1 MTLLAPLGAA
11 ASTTVPYTAP
21 AQTAAAVTVP
31 AYGTSGIGAV
41 GTSGLLAKGGTDKA
55 LPIASISKIIT
66 TLIVLEKHPIAA
78 GTEGATL
85 TFTQADI
92 AVYNDYVANN
102 GLVLPVYVGLK
113 VSQLDV
119 IELMLVASGNNYAH
133 SLVDWAFGSEEA
145 YAGTTRA
152 WLDEHGMTST
162 SISDATG
169 MNPKNVSTPGDLV
182 TLGKLALKDPTIAKI
197 IAMKT
202 VTVPN
207 VGTYT
212 NTNSLLGVDG
222 IDGIKT
228 GTLDSAGSNLL
239 FSSDI
244 TVGGTPITLVG
255 VVLGAAN
262 HGVVDASVKALV
274 ESAKAGFRQVTLAK
288 AGDSFGSYTTDW
300 GEKAQAVAQKDAT
313 AVVWSTT
320 PVTAKVATQQVTTA
334 ADGTSVGTVTF
345 TVGAQTIAVPLI
357 LKGTLEDPG
366 AWWRLTNPGDLF

>member
-11 ASTTVPYTAP
+11 ASASVPYAAP
-21 AQTAAAVTVP
+21 AQTAAAVAVP
-31 AYGTSGIGAV
+31 SYGTSGIGAV
-41 GTSGLLAKGGTDKA
+41 GMDGLLAKGGTDAA

-66 TLIVLEKHPIAA
+66 TLIVLEKHPIAD
-78 GTEGATL
+78 GTDGADI

-92 AVYNDYVANN
+92 DVRNDYIANN

-113 VSQLDV
+113 VSQRDV

-133 SLVDWAFGSEEA
+133 SLVDWAFGSEDA
-145 YAGTTRA
+145 YAATTRA
-152 WLDEHGMTST
+152 WLDAHGMKST

-169 MNPKNVSTPGDLV
+169 MNPKNVSTPADLV
-182 TLGKLALKDPTIAKI
+182 TLGKLALQNPTVAKI
-197 IAMKT
+197 IAMKS

-207 VGTYT
+207 VGTYS

-239 FSSDI
+239 FASDI
-244 TVGGTPITLVG
+244 TVGTSTITLVG
-255 VVLGAAN
+255 VVLGATN

-274 ESAKAGFRQVTLAK
+274 ESAKTGFKQVTLAT
-288 AGDSFGSYTTDW
+288 AGESFGTYSTAW
-300 GEKAQAVAQKDAT
+300 GEKARAVAAKDVS
-313 AVVWSTT
+313 AVVWSST
-320 PVTAKVATQQVTTA
+320 PVTAKVATKPVTTA
-334 ADGTSVGTVTF
+334 KSGSSVGTVTF
-345 TVGAQTIAVPLI
+345 TVGAQTMAVPLV

-366 AWWRLTNPGDLF
+366 AWWRLTNPGELF